1 MLHWPARAT
10 PSDPFLEQPMPAV
23 TRHRVV
29 LAILLAG
36 LGCAASS
43 ALAQE
48 PVSREL
54 DRLNWMEVRE
64 LVPSKIRTV
73 LLPLGTLEGH
83 GVAVNGTDTAA
94 PLAMARAIAPKVNAL
109 IAPAVPYGITGS
121 LEAYPGG
128 LTIPDEAYRP
138 YIRAIL
144 QGLARSR
151 FKNVI
156 LLNGH
161 GGNTTALNAV
171 AAEVGREAGVRTLV
185 VNWWTF
191 CSDVT
196 LDVFKEDGGH
206 AGENENAY
214 VMAIDPSN
222 VRRERYTGPE
232 MAIPNPVPGAWSAY
246 PSPASIL
253 LYKPGQGLPRFDPVK
268 AKEYFDKVNAKVAAL
283 VEDIVARW
291 ERAGV

>member
-1 MLHWPARAT
+1 
-10 PSDPFLEQPMPAV
+10 MPAV
-23 TRHRVV
+23 TRSRLAVV
-29 LAILLAG
+29 VAVV
-36 LGCAASS
+36 S
-43 ALAQE
+43 AVVSWAPPARAQE
-48 PVSREL
+48 PLSREL
-54 DRLNWMEVRE
+54 ERLNWMEVRE

-83 GVAVNGTDTAA
+83 GVAVNGSDTVA
-94 PLAMARAIAPKVNAL
+94 PLAMARAIAPKLNAL

-121 LEAYPGG
+121 LEAYAGG

-138 YIRAIL
+138 YVRAIL
-144 QGLARSR
+144 QGLARNR
-151 FKNVI
+151 FKNVV

-161 GGNTTALNAV
+161 GGNTAALNAV

-185 VNWWTF
+185 VNWWTL

-196 LDVFKEDGGH
+196 LEVFGEDGGH

-222 VRRERYTGPE
+222 LRRERYTGPE
-232 MAIPNPVPGAWSAY
+232 MAIPNPVAGAYSAY

-253 LYKPGQGLPRFDPVK
+253 LYKPGQGLPRFDLVK
-268 AKEYFDKVNAKVAAL
+268 AKEYFEKVNAKVAAL

-291 ERAGV
+291 DRAGI

>member
-1 MLHWPARAT
+1 
-10 PSDPFLEQPMPAV
+10 MPADRRPP
-23 TRHRVV
+23 TLRV
-29 LAILLAG
+29 AILLYA
-36 LGCAASS
+36 LAAWAPA

-48 PVSREL
+48 PASREL
-54 DRLNWMEVRE
+54 ERLNWMEIKE
-64 LVPSKIRTV
+64 LVPSRIQTV

-83 GVAVNGTDTAA
+83 GAAVNGTDTFA
-94 PLAMARAIAPKVNAL
+94 PLAMARAIAPGVNAL
-109 IAPAVPYGITGS
+109 VAPAIPYGITGS
-121 LEAYPGG
+121 LEAYAGG
-128 LTIPDEAYRP
+128 LTIPDEVYRP
-138 YIRAIL
+138 YVRAVL
-144 QGLARSR
+144 RGLARNH

-161 GGNTTALNAV
+161 GGNTAALNAV
-171 AAEVGREAGVRTLV
+171 AAEVGREAGIRTLV

-196 LDVFKEDGGH
+196 LEVFKEDGGH

-232 MAIPNPVPGAWSAY
+232 MAIPNPAPGAWSAY

-253 LYKPGQGLPRFDPVK
+253 LYQPGQGLPTFDPAK
-268 AKEYFDKVNAKVAAL
+268 ATEYFEKVNAKVAGL
-283 VEDIVARW
+283 VRDLVARW
-291 ERAGV
+291 DKAGV

>member
-1 MLHWPARAT
+1 
-10 PSDPFLEQPMPAV
+10 MPKVSAF
-23 TRHRVV
+23 R
-29 LAILLAG
+29 AILFAVACALAVPG
-36 LGCAASS
+36 AAR
-43 ALAQE
+43 AQE
-48 PVSREL
+48 PASREL
-54 DRLNWMEVRE
+54 ERLNWMEVRE
-64 LVPSKIRTV
+64 LVPSRIQTV

-83 GVAVNGTDTAA
+83 GAAVNGTDTVA
-94 PLAMARAIAPKVNAL
+94 PLAMARAIAPRVNAL

-138 YIRAIL
+138 YIKAIL
-144 QGLARSR
+144 EGLARNR

-161 GGNTTALNAV
+161 GGNTAALNAV
-171 AAEVGREAGVRTLV
+171 ASEVGRAAGVRTLV
-185 VNWWTF
+185 VNWWTY

-196 LDVFKEDGGH
+196 LEVFGEDGGH

-214 VMAIDPSN
+214 VMAIDPAF
-222 VRRERYTGPE
+222 VKRERYTGPD
-232 MAIPNPVPGAWSAY
+232 MAIPNPPAGAWSAY

-253 LYKPGQGLPRFDPVK
+253 LYKPGQGLPRFDPAK

-283 VEDIVARW
+283 VEDIVSRW
-291 ERAGV
+291 DRAGI

>member
-1 MLHWPARAT
+1 M
-10 PSDPFLEQPMPAV
+10 SSEQLFRDVWAAL
-23 TRHRVV
+23 V
-29 LAILLAG
+29 L
-36 LGCAASS
+36 S
-43 ALAQE
+43 ALPWMAAAARAQE
-48 PVSREL
+48 PPSREL
-54 DRLNWMEVRE
+54 EHLNWMEVRE
-64 LVPSKIRTV
+64 LVPARIRTV

-83 GVAVNGTDTAA
+83 GVAVNGSDTIA

-138 YIRAIL
+138 YVRAIL
-144 QGLARSR
+144 HGLARSR

-161 GGNTTALNAV
+161 GGNTAALNAV
-171 AAEVGREAGVRTLV
+171 AAEVGREAGIRTLV

-196 LDVFKEDGGH
+196 LEVFGEDGGH

-214 VMAIDPSN
+214 VMAVDPSN

-232 MAIPNPVPGAWSAY
+232 LAIANPAPGAWSAY

-253 LYKPGQGLPRFDPVK
+253 LYKPGEGLPRFDAIK

-283 VEDIVARW
+283 VEDIVGRW
-291 ERAGV
+291 DRAGI

>member
-1 MLHWPARAT
+1 MRSET
-10 PSDPFLEQPMPAV
+10 PRRTVFV
-23 TRHRVV
+23 VV
-29 LAILLAG
+29 LL
-36 LGCAASS
+36 S
-43 ALAQE
+43 ALAAWGAGARAQE
-48 PVSREL
+48 PVRREL

-83 GVAVNGTDTAA
+83 GVAVNGSDTVA
-94 PLAMARAIAPKVNAL
+94 PLAMARAIAPRLNAL
-109 IAPAVPYGITGS
+109 VAPAVPYGITGS
-121 LEAYPGG
+121 LEAYAGG
-128 LTIPDEAYRP
+128 LTIPDEVYRP
-138 YIRAIL
+138 YVKAIL
-144 QGLARSR
+144 LGLARNR

-161 GGNTTALNAV
+161 GGNSAALNAV
-171 AAEVGREAGVRTLV
+171 ASEVGRDAGVRTLV
-185 VNWWTF
+185 VNWWTL

-196 LDVFKEDGGH
+196 LEVFKEDGGH

-214 VMAIDPSN
+214 VMAVDPSN
-222 VRRERYTGPE
+222 IRRERYTGPE
-232 MAIPNPVPGAWSAY
+232 MAIANPPPGAWTAY

-253 LYKPGQGLPRFDPVK
+253 LYKPGEGLPKFDAVK

-291 ERAGV
+291 DRAGV

>member
-1 MLHWPARAT
+1 
-10 PSDPFLEQPMPAV
+10 MPAV
-23 TRHRVV
+23 NRSRLVAVLTVLSAVV
-29 LAILLAG
+29 SWASPAG
-36 LGCAASS
+36 
-43 ALAQE
+43 AQE
-48 PVSREL
+48 PPSREL
-54 DRLNWMEVRE
+54 ERLNWMEVRE

-73 LLPLGTLEGH
+73 LLPLGTLEAH
-83 GVAVNGTDTAA
+83 GVAVNGSDTVA
-94 PLAMARAIAPKVNAL
+94 PLAMARAIAPKLNAL

-121 LEAYPGG
+121 LEAYAGG

-138 YIRAIL
+138 YVRAVL
-144 QGLARSR
+144 QGLARNR
-151 FKNVI
+151 FKNVV

-161 GGNTTALNAV
+161 GGNTAALNAV

-185 VNWWTF
+185 VNWWTL

-196 LDVFKEDGGH
+196 LEVFGEDGGH

-222 VRRERYTGPE
+222 LRRERYTGPE
-232 MAIPNPVPGAWSAY
+232 MAIPNPAPGAYSAY

-291 ERAGV
+291 DRAGV

>member
-1 MLHWPARAT
+1 
-10 PSDPFLEQPMPAV
+10 MPAATGSRIV
-23 TRHRVV
+23 LVV
-29 LAILLAG
+29 LLSFAFRAP
-36 LGCAASS
+36 A

-54 DRLNWMEVRE
+54 DRLNWMEIRE
-64 LVPSKIRTV
+64 LVPSTIRTV

-83 GVAVNGTDTAA
+83 GVAVNGSDTVA
-94 PLAMARAIAPKVNAL
+94 PLAMARAIAPRVNAL

-161 GGNTTALNAV
+161 GGNTAALNAV
-171 AAEVGREAGVRTLV
+171 AAEVGRDAGVRTLV

-196 LDVFKEDGGH
+196 LEVFKEDGGH

-232 MAIPNPVPGAWSAY
+232 MAIPNPAPGAWAAY

-253 LYKPGQGLPRFDPVK
+253 LYKPGEGLPRFDAVK
-268 AKEYFDKVNAKVAAL
+268 AKEYFDKVNTKVAAL

-291 ERAGV
+291 DRAGI

>member
-1 MLHWPARAT
+1 
-10 PSDPFLEQPMPAV
+10 MPAATGSRIV
-23 TRHRVV
+23 LVV
-29 LAILLAG
+29 LLSFAFRAP
-36 LGCAASS
+36 A

-54 DRLNWMEVRE
+54 DRLNWMEIRE
-64 LVPSKIRTV
+64 LVPSTIRTV

-83 GVAVNGTDTAA
+83 GVAVNGSDTVA
-94 PLAMARAIAPKVNAL
+94 PLAMARAIAPRVNAL
-109 IAPAVPYGITGS
+109 IAPAVPYGITGP

-161 GGNTTALNAV
+161 GGNTAALNAV
-171 AAEVGREAGVRTLV
+171 AAEVGRDAGVRTLV

-196 LDVFKEDGGH
+196 LEVFKEDGGH

-232 MAIPNPVPGAWSAY
+232 MAIPNPAPGAWAAY

-253 LYKPGQGLPRFDPVK
+253 LYKPGEGLPRFDAVK
-268 AKEYFDKVNAKVAAL
+268 AKEYFDKVNTKVAAL

-291 ERAGV
+291 DRAGI